1 MKHAQFI
8 SQRTNLWKSNYKR
21 LPHSKS
27 LSQVTDSLHPNPAKL
42 QESFNS
48 ASIPIINLQNF
59 HFINYK
65 LHIIFT
71 GKKKKKPESL
81 ISNSSN

>member
-27 LSQVTDSLHPNPAKL
+27 LSQVTDFLHPNPAKL
-42 QESFNS
+42 QESFNFC
-48 ASIPIINLQNF
+48 INSNNKFTELSL
-59 HFINYK
+59 YK
-65 LHIIFT
+65 L
-71 GKKKKKPESL
+71 
-81 ISNSSN
+81 

>member
-27 LSQVTDSLHPNPAKL
+27 LAQVTDSLHPNPAKL

-59 HFINYK
+59 HFINYNIA
-65 LHIIFT
+65 HNIYR
-71 GKKKKKPESL
+71 KKKKKTRKFDK
-81 ISNSSN
+81 